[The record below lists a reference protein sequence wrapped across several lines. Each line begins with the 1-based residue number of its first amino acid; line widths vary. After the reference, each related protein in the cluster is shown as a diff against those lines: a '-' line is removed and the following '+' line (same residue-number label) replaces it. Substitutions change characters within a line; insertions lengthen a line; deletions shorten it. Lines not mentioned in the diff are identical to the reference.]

1 MRLFTKWLSR
11 NADGVLALLIAATV
25 GILAILDVFGPD
37 VLGTQTISAAILV
50 VLALL
55 AATLLRDRQSES
67 KALTDMITAR
77 QIRGVE
83 VTQELAEARRH
94 TDQWIF
100 KGGTGTY
107 LRAVTLKECVETAR
121 RDKRPLRV
129 QVEIIDPTNEALCK
143 TYAQFRSSLTPG
155 PDGTGETWTFER
167 TRKEAFA
174 TILAACWYRQRFT
187 FLAIDVGLSSVM
199 TTFRWDLSSRCVI
212 MTQEDGAATSL
223 MFDRDKPYYRAYS
236 RELMASFSQAHRVL
250 LDNASDLELSE
261 EPTVDETRK
270 LFSML
275 ILELPR
281 SYTDRD
287 VSELIVKALRA
298 KDPYR

>member
-1 MRLFTKWLSR
+1 MASFTRWLSR
-11 NADGVLALLIAATV
+11 NADGVLALLLAATV
-25 GILAILDVFGPD
+25 GFLAVLDVFGTN
-37 VLGTQTISAAILV
+37 VLGTDTINAAILL

-55 AATLLRDRQSES
+55 AATLLKDRRSAE
-67 KALTDMITAR
+67 KALTDTTTAR
-77 QIRGVE
+77 QLRGAE
-83 VTQELAEARRH
+83 VAQELAGARHH

-107 LRAVTLKECVETAR
+107 LRAVTLKECVENAR
-121 RDKRPLRV
+121 RDKRPLRM
-129 QVEIIDPTNEALCK
+129 QLEIIDPTNEALCK
-143 TYAQFRSSLTPG
+143 AYAHFRSSLTPG
-155 PDGTGETWTFER
+155 PDGTGELWTFER
-167 TRKEAFA
+167 ARKEAFA

-187 FLAIDVGLSSVM
+187 FLTIDVGLSSVM

-212 MTQEDGAATSL
+212 MTQEDGAGTSL

-236 RELMASFSQAHRVL
+236 RELMASFNQAHRVH
-250 LDNASDLELSE
+250 LDHASDLVLSE

-275 ILELPR
+275 TLELPR

-287 VSELIVKALRA
+287 VAELIGKALRA
-298 KDPYR
+298 KNPYR

>member
-1 MRLFTKWLSR
+1 MASFTRWISR

-25 GILAILDVFGPD
+25 GILAVLDVFGTN
-37 VLGTQTISAAILV
+37 VLGPDTINAAVLL

-55 AATLLRDRQSES
+55 AATLLKDRQSAS
-67 KALTDMITAR
+67 KALTDTTTAR
-77 QIRGVE
+77 QLRGAE
-83 VTQELAEARRH
+83 VSQELAEARRQ

-107 LRAVTLKECVETAR
+107 LRAVTLKECVENAR
-121 RDKRPLRV
+121 TEKRPLRM
-129 QVEIIDPTNEALCK
+129 QLEIIDPADEALCK

-155 PDGTGETWTFER
+155 PDGTGEPWTFER

-187 FLAIDVGLSSVM
+187 FLMIDVGLSSVM

-212 MTQEDGAATSL
+212 MTQEDPAGPAL

-236 RELMASFSQAHRVL
+236 RELMASFNQARRVPI
-250 LDNASDLELSE
+250 DKASDLVLSE
-261 EPTVDETRK
+261 EPTVEETRK
-270 LFSML
+270 LFSTL
-275 ILELPR
+275 TLELPG

-298 KDPYR
+298 KNPYR